1 MNFRV
6 ESHSYENALSRIRP
20 NVCRRVDKRWVHTN
34 VHAYGARRDTFE
46 ERDASVRETSSY
58 WGVLDTLVCVTPD
71 TFIFSLA
78 KRSR

>member
-6 ESHSYENALSRIRP
+6 ESRSYENALSGIRP
-20 NVCRRVDKRWVHTN
+20 NVRHRVDECWVHTN

-58 WGVLDTLVCVTPD
+58 RGVLDALVCVTRD
-71 TFIFSLA
+71 MFIFSMA